1 MIDAT
6 KDTKVDARSST
17 SVEKHGDVTSGEIC
31 DIGADLYAEVGQLS
45 SEELEREGAEVRKL
59 LDWRILP
66 MVTLLT

>member
-1 MIDAT
+1 MVLLVSTCLRQENIDQ
-6 KDTKVDARSST
+6 K
-17 SVEKHGDVTSGEIC
+17 SGEIC